1 VSLSER
7 IRGYRPTM
15 RAAIWGVA
23 AVLVI
28 GIVWGGWALWKT
40 RYETQGAIA
49 LTQARALAAQS
60 QAPGASSDT
69 RQRAEKALQDVITEY
84 PRLSS
89 VGQAAYLLGS
99 LRFANG
105 QYAAARSS
113 FEVARDKAG
122 SPTLAALAAL
132 DVGYCWEAEKNYDAA
147 EKAYRSAISGGGP
160 KNFLYEEAM
169 IDVARA
175 QDLGGKRA
183 AAIETYQRLLKDL
196 PDSRRAEEFR
206 SRMASLQ
213 APAPTKP

>member
-1 VSLSER
+1 MSLFDR
-7 IRGYRPTM
+7 VRGHRPVM
-15 RAAIWGVA
+15 WGAGVVA
-23 AVLVI
+23 ALLVI
-28 GIVWGGWALWKT
+28 GIVWGGWALWKG
-40 RYETQGAIA
+40 RYEAQGAIA

-60 QAPGASSDT
+60 QAPGAPADT
-69 RQRAEKALQDVITEY
+69 RQRAEKALQDVISEY

-89 VGQAAYLLGS
+89 VDQAAYLLGS

-113 FEVARDKAG
+113 FELVRAKAG
-122 SPTLAALAAL
+122 SPTLASLAAL
-132 DVGYCWEAEKNYDAA
+132 DVGYCWEAEKNYSEA
-147 EKAYRSAISGGGP
+147 EKSYQSAISGAEP

-169 IDVARA
+169 IDIARV

-213 APAPTKP
+213 VPAKP

>member
-1 VSLSER
+1 VTLFDRVRGRPPNLWAICGVS
-7 IRGYRPTM
+7 T
-15 RAAIWGVA
+15 
-23 AVLVI
+23 VLVI
-28 GIVWGGWALWKT
+28 GLVWGGWALWKT

-49 LTQARALAAQS
+49 LTQARALASQS
-60 QAPGASSDT
+60 QAPGASSDA

-99 LRFANG
+99 LRFASG
-105 QYAAARSS
+105 QYAVARSS
-113 FEVARDKAG
+113 FELARDRAG
-122 SPTLAALAAL
+122 SATLAALAAL

-147 EKAYRSAISGGGP
+147 EKAYRSAISAADP
-160 KNFLYEEAM
+160 KSFLYEEAM
-169 IDVARA
+169 VDIARV

-196 PDSRRAEEFR
+196 PESRRAEEFR

-213 APAPTKP
+213 APAPAKP

>member
-1 VSLSER
+1 VSLIEQIRER
-7 IRGYRPTM
+7 RPLLW
-15 RAAIWGVA
+15 ALWAVA
-23 AVLVI
+23 AVAVI
-28 GIVWGGWALWKT
+28 GVVWGGWALWKT
-40 RYETQGAIA
+40 RYEAQGAIA
-49 LTQARALAAQS
+49 LTQARALATQS
-60 QAPGASSDT
+60 QAPGASPET
-69 RQRAEKALQDVITEY
+69 RQRAEKALQDTITEY

-105 QYAAARSS
+105 QYASARSA
-113 FEVARDKAG
+113 FELARDKAG

-132 DVGYCWEAEKNYDAA
+132 DVGYCWEGEKNYDAA
-147 EKAYRSAISGGGP
+147 GKAYQAAISGSSP
-160 KNFLYEEAM
+160 KSFLYEEAM
-169 IDVARA
+169 LDIARA

-213 APAPTKP
+213 SPAKP